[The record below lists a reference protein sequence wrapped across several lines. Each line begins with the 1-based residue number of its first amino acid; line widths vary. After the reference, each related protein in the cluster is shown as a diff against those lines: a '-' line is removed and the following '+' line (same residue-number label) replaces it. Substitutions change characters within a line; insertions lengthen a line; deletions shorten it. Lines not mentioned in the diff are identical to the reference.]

1 MTEFY
6 FFGCTIPLR
15 LEVMPVT
22 QESVECFK
30 ALFTFSHNVYRQQS
44 ECFICKKTVL

>member
-15 LEVMPVT
+15 LEVTPVT

-30 ALFTFSHNVYRQQS
+30 ALFTFSHTLLQRLQTTKRMFYM
-44 ECFICKKTVL
+44 